1 MFNILIQNFHL
12 EKVIWSIKSKAKY
25 MILAGLI
32 FAMCSGVYASVTS
45 SSTYVANVTFYVYSN
60 PEYMN
65 DTGVNISSTEITQA
79 YNLLESYMQIIYS
92 KSFLNSVLEEAELE
106 GRYTTE
112 MLKRRISAKTV
123 EKTSVFS
130 VSVYDADPIVAM
142 NIANAIG
149 TLAPDK
155 IIEIVKSGGIEVLD
169 PAEMPTEPYE
179 STSVV
184 KSALLGG
191 IVGALLVAIIALCRG
206 MFNTVIR
213 RKYEIEDLFT
223 IPIIGDIP
231 LLESSNKKR
240 EEKSYILTEKSP
252 FILKEAY
259 SGIRANLLY
268 KGREEKCPVFAITSA
283 DDNEGKTVNAYNI
296 ALSYAMM
303 GKKVLLINADMRK
316 SSLDKF
322 LNVDKKSKL
331 CDYLSGKLN
340 AIDAY
345 KVTDNLDVIGAGDKS
360 TNPAE
365 LLGSENWKQFLK
377 SNKEKYDAIFI
388 DLPSL
393 GSVSDALFIS
403 EDVTGYILVVCEN
416 QTRFE
421 RVEMIVQKLEAVNG
435 NICGFVYNEIS
446 TKSPDYIYKNYGKS
460 KLKTLEKRM

>member
-1 MFNILIQNFHL
+1 MFNILVQNFHL
-12 EKVIWSIKSKAKY
+12 EKIIWSIKSKVKY
-25 MILAGLI
+25 MILVGLI

-92 KSFLNSVLEEAELE
+92 KSFLNSVLEEAQLE
-106 GRYTTE
+106 NRYTTE

-130 VSVYDADPIVAM
+130 VYVYDADPIVAM

-155 IIEIVKSGGIEVLD
+155 IIEVVKSGGIEVLD

-179 STSVV
+179 STSVI

-191 IVGALLVAIIALCRG
+191 IVGALLVAVIALCWG
-206 MFNTVIR
+206 MFNTIIR

-223 IPIIGDIP
+223 IPIIGDVP
-231 LLESSNKKR
+231 LLNDSADKKG
-240 EEKSYILTEKSP
+240 EKKSFLSEKSP

-268 KGREEKCPVFAITSA
+268 KGREEKCPVFAVTSA
-283 DDNEGKTVNAYNI
+283 DDNEGKTVNAYNM
-296 ALSYAMM
+296 ALSYAMLD
-303 GKKVLLINADMRK
+303 KKVLLINADMRK
-316 SSLDKF
+316 RGLDKYF
-322 LNVDKKSKL
+322 TVEKKNKL
-331 CDYLSGKLN
+331 GDYLSGN
-340 AIDAY
+340 INTIEAY
-345 KVTDNLDVIGAGDKS
+345 KETDKLDVICAGDKIN
-360 TNPAE
+360 NPAE
-365 LLGSENWKQFLK
+365 LLGSESWKLLIK
-377 SNKEKYDAIFI
+377 SNKQKYDAIFI

-393 GSVSDALFIS
+393 GSVSDALFVS

-421 RVEMIVQKLEAVNG
+421 RVEMIVQKLEAVNAK
-435 NICGFVYNEIS
+435 ICGFIYNEIS
-446 TKSPDYIYKNYGKS
+446 TKSPDYVYKNY
-460 KLKTLEKRM
+460 EKRAK